1 MGTQG
6 GFIMQKIR
14 VAVIGVGEGSG
25 KTFVANGLWYFL
37 RNKNRFINKEEKYE
51 IADNPEHPEDYDL
64 IVGVIDP
71 LPSRVKANIDIYSKF
86 NEPAW
91 DTIWIIN
98 KLNEGVN
105 LKELEWFLKRKFN
118 FKQKLINPSYFYRS
132 EYLKSDFYLTNEDD
146 LDGIQNLASEIER
159 KSIYFLY

>member
-1 MGTQG
+1 
-6 GFIMQKIR
+6 MQKIR

-25 KTFVANGLWYFL
+25 KTFVANGLWHFL

-71 LPSRVKANIDIYSKF
+71 LPTKLKDSIEIYSKF

-91 DTIWIIN
+91 DTIWIVN
-98 KLNEGVN
+98 KMNEGVN
-105 LKELEWFLKRKFN
+105 LRELEWFLKKKFN
-118 FKQKLINPSYFYRS
+118 FKQGYLNPSLLYES
-132 EYLKSDFYLTNEDD
+132 EYQNNDYYSINEDA